1 MKDKKTLGLVLLCDE
16 KGVIEKVIRDD
27 FEISGENTARKI
39 FSSFFKKESVP
50 KALDFIL
57 SVKRNSVVF
66 DYSLTAKGGDDA
78 FPLYFTGFFV
88 DQKVWVVGA
97 ATPSSSLKFINQLQ
111 QINNE
116 QANYIRSLVK
126 NNYSFQENQTKNDER
141 LLDELS
147 HLNNELIN
155 LQRELSKKNAELAR
169 LNELKNQFLGMAAH
183 DIRNPLGIIMS
194 FADFLEEETVDL
206 LSSEHR
212 KFLHIINTSAEFL
225 LKMIEDLLDISK
237 IESGKLN
244 LNLEQTDFIE
254 LAEKNVQ
261 LNNTL
266 ASKKDITIKLSFNEK
281 PVMLLIDKQKIE
293 QVLNNLLTN
302 AIKFS
307 YQGSEVKMNI
317 VKNENTVLTEVVDT
331 GVGIPANQTET
342 IFQPFGKTSS
352 QGTAGEKST
361 GLGLTIVKKIVE
373 GHGGKINVQS
383 EEGKGSRFY
392 FELPLKSE
400 NGKK

>member
-1 MKDKKTLGLVLLCDE
+1 MKNSKILLGLVLLCDE
-16 KGVIEKVIRDD
+16 NGVIEKVIRDD
-27 FEISGENTARKI
+27 FEISDKNTSGKT
-39 FSSFFKKESVP
+39 FSSFFSKELVA

-57 SVKRNSVVF
+57 SVKKNSVVF
-66 DYSLTAKGGDDA
+66 DYSLTAKGRNDV

-88 DQKVWVVGA
+88 DQKVWVIGA
-97 ATPSSSLKFINQLQ
+97 VTPSTSLNFINQLQ

-126 NNYSFQENQTKNDER
+126 NNYSLQENQSGNDNR

-194 FADFLEEETVDL
+194 FADFLEEETQDI
-206 LSSEHR
+206 LSDEHR
-212 KFLHIINTSAEFL
+212 KFLNIINNTAEFL

-244 LNLEQTDFIE
+244 LNLEQTDLIE

-266 ASKKDITIKLSFNEK
+266 ASKKGITIKLSFNKK

-293 QVLNNLLTN
+293 QVFNNLLTN
-302 AIKFS
+302 ALKFS
-307 YQGSEVKMNI
+307 YQGSEVEMNI
-317 VKNENTVLTEVVDT
+317 VKNENSVITEVVDN
-331 GVGIPANQTET
+331 GVGIKANQLEA
-342 IFQPFGKTSS
+342 IFQPFSVASS
-352 QGTAGEKST
+352 KGTAGEKST

-373 GHGGKINVQS
+373 GHSGKINVES
-383 EEGKGSRFY
+383 TEGKGSRFY
-392 FELPLKSE
+392 FELPLKMNNE
-400 NGKK
+400 K

>member
-1 MKDKKTLGLVLLCDE
+1 MKDNKNPLGLVLLCDE

-27 FEISGENTARKI
+27 FKISDENTTGKT
-39 FSSFFKKESVP
+39 FSSFFSKESVP

-57 SVKRNSVVF
+57 SVKKNSVVF
-66 DYSLTAKGGDDA
+66 DYSLTARVDNDL

-126 NNYSFQENQTKNDER
+126 NNYSLQENQPENDNR

-194 FADFLEEETVDL
+194 FADFLEEETEGI

-212 KFLHIINTSAEFL
+212 NFLNIINTTAEFL

-237 IESGKLN
+237 IESGKLS
-244 LNLEQTDFIE
+244 LNLKPTDFIE
-254 LAEKNVQ
+254 LTEKNVK

-266 ASKKDITIKLSFNEK
+266 ASKKDIAIKLSFNEK

-302 AIKFS
+302 ALKFS

-317 VKNENTVLTEVVDT
+317 VKKENTVLTEVVDS
-331 GVGIPANQTET
+331 GVGIKASQIET
-342 IFQPFGKTSS
+342 IFQPFNKASS

-373 GHGGKINVQS
+373 GHGGKISVES

-392 FELPLKSE
+392 FSLPLNIDNEK
-400 NGKK
+400 